1 MKRYILE
8 LGYTNFF
15 IGEAR
20 NIIWVNGQANSV
32 TVGDL
37 EIVEG
42 LDKALPIPEE
52 RVKETVKAFDLEV
65 YKKAY
70 EFKEIRVLNYNGWQ
84 SIKLTIQLTSPF
96 LISSFF

>member
-1 MKRYILE
+1 MKRYILQ
-8 LGYTNFF
+8 LGYTNYF

-20 NIIWVNGQANSV
+20 NIVWVNGQPNCV

-52 RVKETVKAFDLEV
+52 RVEEIVKKAFDLEV
-65 YKKAY
+65 YKEAY
-70 EFKEIRVLNYNGWQ
+70 KFKEIRVLNYTGW
-84 SIKLTIQLTSPF
+84 
-96 LISSFF
+96 

>member
-1 MKRYILE
+1 MRRYILE
-8 LGYTNFF
+8 LGCTNYF

-20 NIIWVNGQANSV
+20 NIVWVNGSPNHV

-52 RVKETVKAFDLEV
+52 RVKETVESFDKED
-65 YKKAY
+65 YKKVY
-70 EFKEIRVLNYNGWQ
+70 EFKEVRVLSYNGW
-84 SIKLTIQLTSPF
+84 
-96 LISSFF
+96 

>member
-8 LGYTNFF
+8 LGCTNFF

-20 NIIWVNGQANSV
+20 NIVWVNGQANSV

-70 EFKEIRVLNYNGWQ
+70 EFKEIRVLNYNGW
-84 SIKLTIQLTSPF
+84 
-96 LISSFF
+96 